1 MSSEV
6 SGVRSMAGSSL
17 RISARRAAAM
27 RACSRACW
35 TAVSL
40 RARAVATRW
49 TSPAKVTPAEAE
61 ATSWAW
67 WRVEGFGGDRDGG
80 GGAQEFVIGEG
91 GVGDGILALRGER
104 GFLGAHAL
112 LGGEFLVVDVTK
124 IPLGVEADAGGERAF
139 VGIDDAALDGLEVI
153 FVLAEGEAGGDPREQ
168 AFASDIGVGAGLGE
182 FFPGDADR
190 EIVGTGE
197 AQSRDEVDGLWR
209 GEGEEGRGD
218 EGDSGEGERTRE

>member
-1 MSSEV
+1 L
-6 SGVRSMAGSSL
+6 GVV
-17 RISARRAAAM
+17 ARR
-27 RACSRACW
+27 
-35 TAVSL
+35 
-40 RARAVATRW
+40 
-49 TSPAKVTPAEAE
+49 E
-61 ATSWAW
+61 
-67 WRVEGFGGDRDGG
+67 VEGFGGDRDGG

-104 GFLGAHAL
+104 GLLGADAL
-112 LGGEFLVVDVTK
+112 LGGEFLVVDVAE
-124 IPLGVEADAGGERAF
+124 IPLGVQADAGGERAF

-168 AFASDIGVGAGLGE
+168 AFASDVGVGAGLGE
-182 FFPGDADR
+182 FFPGDANG

-197 AQSRDEVDGLWR
+197 AESRGEVDGLWR